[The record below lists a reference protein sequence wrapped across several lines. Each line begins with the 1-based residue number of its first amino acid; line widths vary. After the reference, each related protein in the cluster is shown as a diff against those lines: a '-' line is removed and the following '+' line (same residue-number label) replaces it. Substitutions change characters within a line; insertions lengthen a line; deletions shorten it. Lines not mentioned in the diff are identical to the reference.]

1 MQKRQLVFHLG
12 HSAGFYSEFNN
23 MVLAILYCHKHN
35 IDFKLYSADANFR
48 VKNGWQ
54 DYFLPFCNESH
65 NPVHHYIN
73 HRFEAPKGGKRKLI
87 CSLYR
92 FIFPNTLLTSD
103 LWNSFRHIDHEE
115 LTTSEVQQ
123 YSSDIINKI
132 YRFNPSTQQ
141 KVDNL
146 ITSLGINTP
155 YVGFHIRGGDKNTE
169 HDLLSIDRYISR
181 AEASTSI
188 RQGFVFTD
196 DYHFIESLRKNYPE
210 WRFLT
215 LTPPDDHGYFFSDF
229 LKLSTQERDQR
240 QINMFASIEL
250 LTRADLTFCTYS
262 SNVGMFLGMRMGSRA
277 IGIDMDNWMIW

>member
-132 YRFNPSTQQ
+132 YRFNPST
-141 KVDNL
+141 
-146 ITSLGINTP
+146 
-155 YVGFHIRGGDKNTE
+155 
-169 HDLLSIDRYISR
+169 
-181 AEASTSI
+181 
-188 RQGFVFTD
+188 
-196 DYHFIESLRKNYPE
+196 
-210 WRFLT
+210 
-215 LTPPDDHGYFFSDF
+215 
-229 LKLSTQERDQR
+229 
-240 QINMFASIEL
+240 
-250 LTRADLTFCTYS
+250 
-262 SNVGMFLGMRMGSRA
+262 
-277 IGIDMDNWMIW
+277 